1 MILLNLKQKK
11 NVLEVVS
18 SDDIFLNIT
27 RQSQMS
33 SLLVFFDTV
42 L

>member
-33 SLLVFFDTV
+33 SLPVFFDTV

>member
-27 RQSQMS
+27 RQSQTS